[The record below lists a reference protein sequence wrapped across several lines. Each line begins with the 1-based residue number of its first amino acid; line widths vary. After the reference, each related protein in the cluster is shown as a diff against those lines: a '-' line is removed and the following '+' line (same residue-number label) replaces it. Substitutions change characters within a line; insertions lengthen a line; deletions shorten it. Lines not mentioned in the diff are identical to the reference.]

1 MAKLGGL
8 TFVALD
14 GDAPAE
20 LALDRL
26 PAPEAVMRVVR
37 NAFEPF
43 LGPTATVATWDG
55 ASDVAPAADGPH
67 LVYVFEH
74 AWPAECGLEVAWR
87 ADGVSGVRTAAALVE
102 KIAPESVRDQLI
114 VVFDC
119 CHAAAF
125 DVVIAA
131 GRPPAFVV
139 YACDA
144 NEKAISLV
152 QEQASRLSLALA
164 AESRRQRVRL
174 DLAHAVASAAE
185 RLHPDGV
192 ILGQNVSYRMHGPAI
207 RLDRGSPR
215 RDPERER
222 TVARVRNALIL
233 GGAILASVAGAVGWF
248 YWSHALIEVDLA
260 GLSSVARNVEVRV
273 YEEDPRV
280 NARRLVAS
288 KAAGTANHVRLYAPA
303 ANLVVQVSADFE
315 DGAERGLNRHV
326 VLAHGLDPQGKR
338 LRWALPQ
345 ASEIKERPGM
355 AFVPP
360 TTWIHGRDRDA
371 QVSAK
376 AYWIELRPPTMVQYG
391 PVAAQL
397 LAQGKLLDE
406 NSFVLT
412 WRRRDAAVSATGL
425 NQLRTLNRD
434 LGQILGVIQAGS
446 SNQVSAPGDIVVGL
460 GELPCDACPA
470 PMTRLEAQVYCESR
484 GMRLPTEFEWELAV
498 RGVDGRDYPWG
509 MRFDPNRAN
518 VPGLPAKGAVYSV
531 LKPVDAYPGER
542 SPFGLVDTVGNAG
555 DWVVVDDSEQRYFMG
570 ATYRYNPEDATAF
583 RLLPVTESDYLI
595 REVTARCVAESK

>member
-14 GDAPAE
+14 GDAPAQ

-43 LGPTATVATWDG
+43 LAPAATVATWDG
-55 ASDVAPAADGPH
+55 ASVVAPTPDGPH
-67 LVYVFEH
+67 LVYVFGH
-74 AWPAECGLEVAWR
+74 AWLAESGLEVAWR
-87 ADGVSGVRTAAALVE
+87 ADGASGVRSAAALVE
-102 KIAPESVRDQLI
+102 KVAPESARDQLI

-125 DVVIAA
+125 DTVFAA
-131 GRPPAFVV
+131 GRPPSLVV

-164 AESRRQRVRL
+164 AEARRQPGRL
-174 DLAHAVASAAE
+174 DLAHAVTSAAE

-192 ILGQNVSYRMHGPAI
+192 IRGQNVSYRMHGPAI
-207 RLDRGSPR
+207 RLDRGSSR

-222 TVARVRNALIL
+222 TVARVRNALIF
-233 GGAILASVAGAVGWF
+233 GGAILASVTGAVGWF

-260 GLSSVARNVEVRV
+260 GLSSIARDVEVRV
-273 YEEDPRV
+273 YEEDPAA

-288 KAAGTANHVRLYAPA
+288 KASGTANHVRLYAPA
-303 ANLVVQVSADFE
+303 GNLVVQVSADFA
-315 DGAERGLNRHV
+315 DGAERGLNLHV
-326 VLAHGLDPQGKR
+326 VLAHGMDPQAKR
-338 LRWALPQ
+338 LHWAIPQ
-345 ASEIKERPGM
+345 ASEIKDRPGM

-360 TTWIHGRDRDA
+360 GTWIHGRDREA

-376 AYWIELRPPTMVQYG
+376 AYWIELRPPTMVQYT

-397 LAQGKLLDE
+397 LAQGKLLEE

-425 NQLRTLNRD
+425 DQLRTLNRD
-434 LGQILGVIQAGS
+434 LGQILGVVQAGS
-446 SNQVSAPGDIVVGL
+446 STQVSAPGDIVLGL
-460 GELPCDACPA
+460 GELPCDDCPA

-484 GMRLPTEFEWELAV
+484 GMRLPTELEWELAV

-509 MRFDPNRAN
+509 MRFDPSRAN
-518 VPGLPAKGAVYSV
+518 VPGLPAKGAASPA

-555 DWVVVDDSEQRYFMG
+555 DWVVVDDSEQRYYMG

-595 REVTARCVAESK
+595 REVTARCVAEAK